1 MNEYRIMIVDDE
13 PDILNL
19 LEKGVKNIFTPSIQ
33 SVAPKIYNCSKIRGL
48 PDLIRNVVK
57 GDYNLIEATLDK
69 SEKKLGLFEFLK
81 QAVEPFGIND
91 DLEIKA
97 ALRAGFVLHNNFKV
111 MMQHNLSFDEALKNA
126 KEALG
131 LHIWGMEQDNEEIPQ
146 PTTITSLHLEDNQ
159 IAVLIDVFMPPIRE
173 RINNKFVKKTLS
185 LPAWLAA
192 KADEYGVNCSKIFQN
207 ALMEYLDTHKQ

>member
-1 MNEYRIMIVDDE
+1 MLKNRYCYVAIFSYDD
-13 PDILNL
+13 DGI
-19 LEKGVKNIFTPSIQ
+19 SIEF
-33 SVAPKIYNCSKIRGL
+33 
-48 PDLIRNVVK
+48 PDLP
-57 GDYNLIEATLDK
+57 GCYPCADK
-69 SEKKLGLFEFLK
+69 E
-81 QAVEPFGIND
+81 D
-91 DLEIKA
+91 TD
-97 ALRAGFVLHNNFKV
+97 
-111 MMQHNLSFDEALKNA
+111 MALKNA